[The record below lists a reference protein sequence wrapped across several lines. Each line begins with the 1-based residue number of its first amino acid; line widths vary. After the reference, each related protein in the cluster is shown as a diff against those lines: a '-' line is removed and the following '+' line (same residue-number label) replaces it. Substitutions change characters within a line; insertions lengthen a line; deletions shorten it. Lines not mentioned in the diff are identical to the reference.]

1 MAATWK
7 IAWHG
12 ALTSQKAAGM
22 IDVAVKRSLLP
33 AGFLLKV
40 NKDLFWLLY
49 IMIYDNCNFSAY

>member
-22 IDVAVKRSLLP
+22 IDVALKKSPLR

-40 NKDLFWLLY
+40 NKDIFWILY
-49 IMIYDNCNFSAY
+49 IVIYDNCNF